1 MKISLYKN
9 VWIVLLLFSTLSLAD
24 ETPVLSRTGKSFDP
38 SIPTLQSVLG
48 YDFGEQITRHRD
60 MELYLNAL
68 AKASTQIKVETIGKT
83 YEGRNLY
90 YVILSSAENM
100 ARLEDLRQA
109 NLKLADPR
117 LISISEAKQII
128 ETNPVFVGLS
138 YSVHGNEHSG
148 VEAALAILYYF
159 LASRDDETTSI
170 LRNCVLVV
178 DPMQNPDGRERFINY
193 FYSTSGKR
201 PNSDSNAAEHN
212 EVWPSGRT
220 NHYLFDM
227 NRDWTTLSQIETRA
241 RVKAYQRYQ
250 PQFAI
255 DAHEMGEN
263 STYFFPPPAN
273 PQNPN
278 LAKSTRD
285 WWQKLGKSVS
295 TEFDKYGIEYYTQEN
310 FDFWYPGYGDSWPT
324 YNGALSGT
332 FEQGSV
338 RGLTVKRSDETTVL
352 YKDAVW
358 HHFLSSLAVC
368 KLGSSNRQEKLQ
380 DFYDFRSSAIQEG
393 KTGPVREYIIRR
405 SSDPAQTDRALE
417 ILLWHGIEVRQ
428 VESSLRA
435 TVHSYFRDQTETVD
449 FQPGDYIISLDQPL
463 KRLIQVTFEKESTFD
478 KSFLDA
484 EAKRRE
490 ENEPTEFYDI
500 TAWSMPLAF
509 GLDAYWSSTDIKTA
523 TKQITSPPSNSIS
536 VATSTYAYLFDY
548 RSNQDLLTALE
559 LLKRNVRI
567 YFTTKPITLNSQ
579 NYRAGSF
586 IIKVKDNI
594 QNLQAI
600 LTEVAQKTGAE
611 FVATSTGWTEQGPD
625 LGSSDVNFLVKPRIL
640 VINNIPTDTNSYGEI
655 NYLFD
660 QRYDFDFTPV
670 QGFYFKSV
678 NLKDYNVIILPDE
691 GGIGSYETILGKSG
705 VQKITNWV
713 QSGGTLIA
721 LQGAASFLCEN
732 GELTDV
738 KRIKKYIK
746 DSVEPVEEKESEK
759 DSEKDEKEKKATE
772 SPDFVLGS
780 IARVILYTKHFLTF
794 GYGSNEIPVFVN
806 SSNVFSVPPNL
817 KPVAAYAELDRF
829 KMAGL
834 FWDIA
839 KKRLEKK
846 AYLTEEPL
854 GEGHVILFAEN
865 PNFRSSWES
874 LNKLFMNGI
883 IFGPSM

>member
-1 MKISLYKN
+1 MPRLLFKFAALI
-9 VWIVLLLFSTLSLAD
+9 LLLFSTLSAAD
-24 ETPVLSRTGKSFDP
+24 ETPVLSRTGKSFDS
-38 SIPTLQSVLG
+38 SIPTIQSVLG
-48 YDFGEQITRHRD
+48 YDFGEQITRHKD
-60 MELYLNAL
+60 MEQYINAL
-68 AKASTQIKVETIGKT
+68 VKTSSQIKVETIGKT

-100 ARLEDLRQA
+100 ARLEELRQA

-117 LISISEAKQII
+117 LISTNEAKQII

-159 LASRDDETTSI
+159 LASRDEETTTI
-170 LRNCVLVV
+170 LRNCILIV

-193 FYSTSGKR
+193 YYSTSGKR
-201 PNSDSNAAEHN
+201 PNPDRNAAEHN

-227 NRDWTTLSQIETRA
+227 NRDWTTLSQIETQA
-241 RVKAYQRYQ
+241 RVTAYQRYQ
-250 PQFAI
+250 PQFYI

-263 STYFFPPPAN
+263 STYFFPPPRD

-285 WWQKLGKSVS
+285 WWQKLGKAVS
-295 TEFDKYGIEYYTQEN
+295 TEFDKYGIEYYTQEG

-324 YNGALSGT
+324 YNGAVSGT

-338 RGLTVKRSDETTVL
+338 RGLVVKRSDETIVL
-352 YKDAVW
+352 YKDAIW
-358 HHFLSSLAVC
+358 HHFVSSLAVC
-368 KLGSSNRQEKLQ
+368 KLASSNREEKLQ
-380 DFYDFRSSAIQEG
+380 DFYNFRSFAIQEG
-393 KTGPVREYIIRR
+393 KTGPVREFIIRR
-405 SSDPAQTDRALE
+405 STEPAQTDRALQ

-428 VESSLRA
+428 VQSSFRSI
-435 TVHSYFRDQTETVD
+435 VHSYFRDQTETVD
-449 FQPGDYIISLDQPL
+449 FQPGDYVITLDQPL

-478 KSFLDA
+478 KKFLEA

-500 TAWSMPLAF
+500 TAWSMPLAL
-509 GLDAYWSSTDIKTA
+509 GLDAYWSSTNITAA
-523 TKQITSPPSNSIS
+523 TKQITNPPSNFIS
-536 VATSTYAYLFDY
+536 VVPSTYAYILEY

-559 LLKRNVRI
+559 LLKRNVRV
-567 YFTTKPITLNSQ
+567 YFTTKPITLNSRS
-579 NYRAGSF
+579 YRAGSF
-586 IIKVKDNI
+586 IIKVKDNV
-594 QNLQAI
+594 QNLQAN
-600 LTEVAQKTGAE
+600 LAEVAQKTGAE

-625 LGSSDVNFLVKPRIL
+625 LGSNDVNFLVKPRIL
-640 VINNIPTDTNSYGEI
+640 VVNNIPTDSNSYGEI
-655 NYLFD
+655 NYLLD
-660 QRYDFDFTPV
+660 QRYDFEFTPV
-670 QGFYFKSV
+670 QAFYLKSV
-678 NLKDYNVIILPDE
+678 NLKDYNVLILPD
-691 GGIGSYETILGKSG
+691 GNGISSYENILGKSG
-705 VQKITNWV
+705 VQQIKNWV
-713 QSGGTLIA
+713 EGGGTLIA
-721 LQGAASFLCEN
+721 LQGAAAFLCDN

-746 DSVEPVEEKESEK
+746 GSVEPVEQKESEK
-759 DSEKDEKEKKATE
+759 EEEKEKKATE
-772 SPDFVLGS
+772 RPDFVLGS
-780 IARVILYTKHFLTF
+780 IARAILYTKHFLTF

-806 SSNVFSVPPNL
+806 SSNVFSAPPDL
-817 KPVAAYAELDRF
+817 KPVAGYAEIDRL

-834 FWDIA
+834 FWDIT

-865 PNFRSSWES
+865 PNFRATWES

-883 IFGPSM
+883 VFGPSM